1 VATVAMVAAVP
12 GAIRA
17 IITDVDGTLMPF
29 ATSSKLSNRNRAALT
44 AAKEAGCA
52 ISVATGR
59 IPGPWYDSLCS
70 QLPGVLGPGVF
81 SNGALV
87 LKGDEVFHASVLPAE
102 TVATVV
108 ECLVDGRVHG
118 RKIGALAVVAA
129 DGFEYSELAPEGP
142 TWVTRLIQ
150 RAGEPVTPRGSW
162 NPWLLQREVHKF
174 VMFTAPDDPS
184 WAAMDQVVPLLR
196 EKLAMSATVLDCGA
210 KQCEI
215 LPPGENKGTGVQRLL
230 SVLGIDESEAMA
242 CGDAVNDVEMLKL
255 VAKGVAMGDGTSIA
269 QAAADVVVA
278 AHTEDGV
285 AEAIERYVL

>member
-1 VATVAMVAAVP
+1 MIFTLLHTLSSLGWALVARQLVGGHGLFSPVTCPMLKFSPKGTFVAMARRVGRRGGSLGSLVLLGLGCLGCLGWATAMVP
-12 GAIRA
+12 AIRA

-29 ATSSKLSNRNRAALT
+29 ATSSRLSGRTRAALT

-52 ISVATGR
+52 VAVATGR

-70 QLPGVLGPGVF
+70 QLPGVFGPGVF

-87 LKGDEVFHASVLPAE
+87 LGDEVFHASVLPAE
-102 TVATVV
+102 TVASVV
-108 ECLVDGRVHG
+108 ECLVEGRVLG
-118 RKIGALAVVAA
+118 RKIGTLAVVAG

-142 TWVTRLIQ
+142 TWVTQLIQ

-174 VMFTAPDDPS
+174 VLFTVPDDPT

-196 EKLAMSATVLDCGA
+196 EKLATSATVLDCGA

-215 LPPGENKGTGVQRLL
+215 LPPGENKGT
-230 SVLGIDESEAMA
+230 
-242 CGDAVNDVEMLKL
+242 
-255 VAKGVAMGDGTSIA
+255 
-269 QAAADVVVA
+269 
-278 AHTEDGV
+278 
-285 AEAIERYVL
+285 

>member
-1 VATVAMVAAVP
+1 MVGHSGHGGHGGCSPRHHQGHHHRCGWHADAFRHQLQVVEPQP
-12 GAIRA
+12 GS
-17 IITDVDGTLMPF
+17 VDRGERGGLRHF
-29 ATSSKLSNRNRAALT
+29 
-44 AAKEAGCA
+44 
-52 ISVATGR
+52 GR
-59 IPGPWYDSLCS
+59 HGPHSCPWYDSLCS

-196 EKLAMSATVLDCGA
+196 EKLATSATVLDCGA

-215 LPPGENKGTGVQRLL
+215 LPPGENKGTASSGFTSRNRGFWPLL
-230 SVLGIDESEAMA
+230 FESF
-242 CGDAVNDVEMLKL
+242 
-255 VAKGVAMGDGTSIA
+255 
-269 QAAADVVVA
+269 
-278 AHTEDGV
+278 
-285 AEAIERYVL
+285 